1 VEPVERLR
9 LYAGLADTTR
19 RWIGVMDTKAG
30 FISAL
35 NGALL
40 SFMWI
45 GAHLSEV
52 QASVKWLALTASVLS
67 LLALLAALS
76 IIIPRQTFSTLI
88 GRKRAFEGEFRP
100 FSFYGY
106 VATRYSDDGFSRFEA
121 DLARLDE
128 ADFSREA
135 LEQHFTVSRIVEAKS
150 ERVTLAVRLTMLS
163 MALAGIGL
171 IVKTIQA

>member
-9 LYAGLADTTR
+9 IYASLADTTR
-19 RWIGVMDTKAG
+19 RWIAVMDTKAG

-45 GAHLSEV
+45 GAHLNEV
-52 QASVKWLALTASVLS
+52 HATVKWLALTASVLS

-76 IIIPRQTFSTLI
+76 IIIPRQTISQA
-88 GRKRAFEGEFRP
+88 RAEPAWKPEQAP

-106 VATRYSDDGFSRFEA
+106 VAKRYSDAGFAEFEA
-121 DLARLDE
+121 DLARLDDT
-128 ADFSREA
+128 DFSKEA
-135 LEQHFTVSRIVEAKS
+135 LEQHFTVSRIVQAKS
-150 ERVTLAVRLTMLS
+150 DRVTLAVRLTMVS

-171 IVKTIQA
+171 IVKTIYG